1 MGEADD
7 TGLLALTA
15 EQRAAVEALLRRPTL
30 NRRVRERAEMV
41 KAAALGYAEGEI
53 AAWSG
58 GSVRRVRHWLARFA
72 ALGVAGL
79 ADGRRSGRPVKAD
92 ASYRAALEA
101 AVTTPPPALG
111 LPFDVWTSDRL
122 SAYLAETTG
131 VRIAPGWLRAL
142 LAQQDFVTGR
152 PKHTLKHLQ
161 DAAAIAAFETELAV
175 AGEKGGRR
183 TGAVR
188 TASPG

>member
-1 MGEADD
+1 MGAGEVGSV
-7 TGLLALTA
+7 TITA
-15 EQRAAVEALLRRPTL
+15 AQRAAVAALLRRPAL

-41 KAAALGYAEGEI
+41 RAAALGYDVTQI

-58 GSVRRVRHWLARFA
+58 RSVRRVRHWLARFA
-72 ALGVAGL
+72 EAGI
-79 ADGRRSGRPVKAD
+79 DGLNDGTRSGRPAKAD
-92 ASYRAALEA
+92 DAYRTALVD
-101 AVTTPPPALG
+101 AVTTPPRALD

-131 VRIAPGWLRAL
+131 IRVAPVWVRAL
-142 LAQQDFVTGR
+142 LRRQEFVTGR
-152 PKHTLKHLQ
+152 PKHTLTHLQ
-161 DAAAIAAFETELAV
+161 DAAAIAAFESDLAA

-183 TGAVR
+183 ARALR

>member
-1 MGEADD
+1 MRAED
-7 TGLLALTA
+7 TRRLTIPA
-15 EQRAAVEALLRRPTL
+15 EQRAAVEALLRQPTL

-41 KAAALGYAEGEI
+41 KAAALGYDVGEI
-53 AAWSG
+53 AVWSG
-58 GSVRRVRHWLARFA
+58 RSVRRVHYWLARFT

-92 ASYRAALEA
+92 ASYRTALEA
-101 AVTTPPPALG
+101 AVETPPPALG

-142 LAQQDFVTGR
+142 LAQQAFVTGR
-152 PKHTLKHLQ
+152 PKHTLKHLH
-161 DAAAIAAFETELAV
+161 DAAAIAVFETELAA

-183 TGAVR
+183 TRPVR

>member
-1 MGEADD
+1 MDEGDRGRVGITAD
-7 TGLLALTA
+7 
-15 EQRAAVEALLRRPTL
+15 QRAAVEALLCQPAL

-41 KAAALGYAEGEI
+41 KAAALGYEVSQI

-58 GSVRRVRHWLARFA
+58 RSVRRVRHWLGRFA
-72 ALGVAGL
+72 ALGIAGL
-79 ADGRRSGRPVKAD
+79 ADGPRRGRPVKAD
-92 ASYRAALEA
+92 ATYRTALET
-101 AVTTPPPALG
+101 AVTTPPPEFG
-111 LPFDVWTSDRL
+111 LPFDIWTSDRL

-142 LAQQDFVTGR
+142 LNRQDLVTGR
-152 PKHTLKHLQ
+152 PKHTLQDLQ
-161 DAAAIAAFETELAV
+161 DAAAITAFESELAA

-183 TGAVR
+183 TKSVR